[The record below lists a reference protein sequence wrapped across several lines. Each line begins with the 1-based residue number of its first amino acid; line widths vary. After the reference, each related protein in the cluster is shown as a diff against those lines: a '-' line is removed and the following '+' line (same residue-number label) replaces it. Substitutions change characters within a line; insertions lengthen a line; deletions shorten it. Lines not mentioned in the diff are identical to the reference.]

1 MVDDVPGLDP
11 GAHPPRGAVKGDGAV
26 TQTTSI
32 SDKNDHALEH
42 FRVHGWMRVPQAFSA
57 DEAARM
63 RDVVWAGLADAGIR
77 RDAPSTWTIE
87 RPVKL
92 QKLKDDP
99 AFQAV
104 GSEPLLAAVE
114 AILETRSY
122 EKPKTWGALFIAFP
136 SEGEWE
142 VPCSGWHID
151 ANYRSQLSPPKGVQI
166 HSLFGDIL
174 PRSGAS
180 QILSGSHRLVHRWFQ
195 QHPAPPG
202 ARSAE
207 MRTLLR
213 GHPYIRDLHAE
224 GDPAGRIARF
234 MDRTEEVD
242 GIPLRVVENTGAAG
256 DVILLH
262 PLVLHVAA
270 RNTGA
275 APRFLLSGSITTDMA
290 GWG

>member
-1 MVDDVPGLDP
+1 MTEASSIPEQDD
-11 GAHPPRGAVKGDGAV
+11 
-26 TQTTSI
+26 QT
-32 SDKNDHALEH
+32 LEH
-42 FRVHGWMRVPQAFSA
+42 FGVHGWMRVHQAFSA
-57 DEAARM
+57 AAAARM
-63 RDVVWAGLADAGIR
+63 RNVVWAGLADAGIQR
-77 RDAPSTWTIE
+77 HRPSTWTIE

-104 GSEPLLAAVE
+104 GSERLLAAVE

-136 SEGEWE
+136 SQGDWD
-142 VPCSGWHID
+142 VPASGWHID

-180 QILSGSHRLVHRWFQ
+180 LILSGSHRLVHRWFQ
-195 QHPAPPG
+195 QHPAPAE

-207 MRTLLR
+207 MRQLLQ
-213 GHPYIRDLHAE
+213 GHPYIQDLHAA
-224 GDPAGRIARF
+224 GDAAARIARF
-234 MDRTEEVD
+234 MDTVEAVD

-270 RNTGA
+270 RNTGT

-290 GWG
+290 GWGQSLRGAPPPEAPSPRT